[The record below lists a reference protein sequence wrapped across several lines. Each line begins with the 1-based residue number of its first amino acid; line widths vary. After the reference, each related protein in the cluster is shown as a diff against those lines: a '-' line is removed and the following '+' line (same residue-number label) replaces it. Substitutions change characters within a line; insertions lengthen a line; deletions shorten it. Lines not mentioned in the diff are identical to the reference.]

1 MLRWNRQ
8 PLEAV
13 LLDLDDTI
21 LDNQA
26 GLEAAWEQVSA
37 ELAEQLGDVPAQ
49 AVRAELAKASD
60 WYWSDDERHRKG
72 RLDMPGSRRAVIGR
86 GLGQLG
92 RPDPRLADEA
102 AALYNAL
109 RDASYAPFP
118 GALEALERLRV
129 RAPALGLVTNG
140 AADAQRAKI
149 ERWGL
154 ARHFDVIAIE
164 GEVGAGKP
172 DPRHFGHA
180 LGALGAD
187 PAATLMAGDNY
198 RCDVLGALALGLH
211 AVWIDRERRV
221 APPVAGAAPGEGAP
235 RRRHRT
241 LVSFVE
247 LVGELGA

>member
-26 GLEAAWEQVSA
+26 GLEAAWERVA
-37 ELAEQLGDVPAQ
+37 ATLAARLGDVSPE
-49 AVRAELAKASD
+49 AVRVELAAASD
-60 WYWSDDERHRKG
+60 WYWSDDERHRRG
-72 RLDMPGSRRAVIGR
+72 RLDMAGSRRAVIGR
-86 GLGQLG
+86 VLDALG
-92 RPDPRLADEA
+92 RPDPRLADDV
-102 AALYNAL
+102 AALYTAL

-118 GALEALERLRV
+118 GALEALTRLRA
-129 RAPALGLVTNG
+129 RAPGLGLVTNG
-140 AADAQRAKI
+140 AADPQRAKI

-154 ARHFDVIAIE
+154 APYFDVIAIE

-180 LGALGAD
+180 LDALGAA

-198 RCDVLGALALGLH
+198 RCDVLGALELGLH

-221 APPVAGAAPGEGAP
+221 APPISGAQPSEALPP
-235 RRRHRT
+235 RPHRT
-241 LVSFVE
+241 LATFVE
-247 LVGELGA
+247 LVEELGV

>member
-26 GLEAAWEQVSA
+26 GLEAAWARVAA
-37 ELAEQLGDVPAQ
+37 ELAGRLGDVPAP
-49 AVRAELAKASD
+49 AVRAALAAASD
-60 WYWSDDERHRKG
+60 WYWSDDERHRTG

-86 GLGQLG
+86 VLDVLG
-92 RPDPRLADEA
+92 RPDPRLADDVS
-102 AALYNAL
+102 ALYTAL

-118 GALEALERLRV
+118 GALEALARLRAC
-129 RAPALGLVTNG
+129 APALGLVTNG

-149 ERWGL
+149 ERWDL
-154 ARHFDVIAIE
+154 ARYFDVIAIE

-198 RCDVLGALALGLH
+198 HCDVLGALALGLH
-211 AVWIDRERRV
+211 AVWIDREGRV
-221 APPVAGAAPGEGAP
+221 APPVAGAAPPGTGS
-235 RRRHRT
+235 RRPHRT
-241 LVSFVE
+241 LASFVE
-247 LVGELGA
+247 LAGELGV